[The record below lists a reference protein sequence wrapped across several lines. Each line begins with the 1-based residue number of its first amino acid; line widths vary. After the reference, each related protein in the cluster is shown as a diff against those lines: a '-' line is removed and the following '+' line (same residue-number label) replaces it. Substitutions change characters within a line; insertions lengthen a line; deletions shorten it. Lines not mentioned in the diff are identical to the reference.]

1 MKHDVI
7 LDRRLWFAA
16 GLAWCSVVA
25 GAELLAQQPALQRPP
40 EAHRTFSNPS
50 AYIPDLTQLSAA
62 TSELRET
69 VDRFAADGQAIQ
81 RFYNI
86 PGSDERR
93 ARLRSYYNAWLAAL
107 PKVDFGRLSREGQV
121 DYVLLRNHVEYQL
134 ALLRREE
141 RIEKETAPLVPFAE
155 DIITLQEQRQKLE
168 FITADAAVAA
178 LGPIAEKV
186 RQATASGGTAK
197 TTPLNAMRAA
207 QDVDR
212 LRGTLDQWFGF
223 YNGYDPAFTARV
235 PERYRALSQL
245 LTEYSRVLRDRAGL
259 RGAPPPPQLTDA
271 GGGRGGRGGRAGAGD
286 EDKIVGDPIG
296 REGLLEDLA
305 GELIAYTPEELLEIG
320 NREYAWCEAEMKKA
334 AREMGFGDDWM
345 KALEKVKN
353 AYVPEGG
360 QPELIRNLALEAEA
374 YLKKYNLVTVPPLA
388 EDIWRMGMM
397 TPERQRV
404 NPFFTGG
411 ETISVSYPTN
421 TMSPEDSLMSM
432 RGNGIH
438 VSRATVQ
445 HELIP
450 GHHLKGFMSQRYNTH
465 RNLFNTPFMGEGWS
479 LYWELLL
486 WDHGFPRS
494 PDDRIGMLWW
504 RMHRAVRIIF
514 SLNFHLGR
522 WTPEQCID
530 FVVTRGGHER
540 FTATGEVR
548 RSFAGNYS
556 PLYQAAYMLGGLQIR
571 SLYKDLVDTKKM
583 TPRQFNDAILLAGS
597 MPIEMLRAVLTP
609 QPLTRDYR
617 SRWKFYGDVPPAKP

>member
-1 MKHDVI
+1 MSNRWMFLAVV
-7 LDRRLWFAA
+7 LA
-16 GLAWCSVVA
+16 GCSLVGV
-25 GAELLAQQPALQRPP
+25 ELRAQQQSLQRPP

-50 AYIPDLTQLSAA
+50 AYIPDLTELAAA
-62 TSELRET
+62 TSELRDT
-69 VDRFAADGQAIQ
+69 VDRFAADGQALQ

-93 ARLRSYYNAWLAAL
+93 AKLRGYYNAWLAAL
-107 PKVDFGRLSREGQV
+107 PKIDFERLSREGRV

-155 DIITLQEQRQKLE
+155 DIIKLQEQRQKLE
-168 FITADAAVAA
+168 FVTADAAVAA
-178 LGPIAEKV
+178 LVPIADKV
-186 RQATASGGTAK
+186 RQTTAAGAALK
-197 TTPLNAMRAA
+197 ATPLNAMRAA
-207 QDVDR
+207 QEVDR

-223 YNGYDPAFTARV
+223 YNGYDPAFTAKV
-235 PERYRALSQL
+235 PESYRPLSQQ
-245 LTEYSRVLRDRAGL
+245 LTDYSRVLRERAGL
-259 RGAPPPPQLTDA
+259 RGAPPPPQVTDA
-271 GGGRGGRGGRAGAGD
+271 GGRGGRGGRGGGGGGAPAAAGD
-286 EDKIVGDPIG
+286 DIVGNPIG

-334 AREMGFGDDWM
+334 SREMGFGDDWM
-345 KALEKVKN
+345 KALEHVKN
-353 AYVPEGG
+353 AYVPAGG

-374 YLKKYNLVTVPPLA
+374 YLKKHNLVTVPPLA

-465 RNLFNTPFMGEGWS
+465 RNLFGTPFMGEGWA

-486 WDHGFPRS
+486 WDNGFPRS
-494 PDDRIGMLWW
+494 PEDRIGMLWW

-571 SLYKDLVDTKKM
+571 SLYKDLVDTRTM
-583 TPRQFNDAILLAGS
+583 TPRQFNDAILKAGS

-617 SRWKFYGDVPPAKP
+617 SRWKFYGDVPPAKQ